1 MAKQDKD
8 NESMVEKHAL
18 DRLNHVEKEHRKA
31 YAKKPEKFSPA
42 KIIMGIIL
50 IIVLLTSLVS
60 IFQLKR
66 DLVQLITYKKL
77 GYSIDFQP
85 LSGRI

>member
-31 YAKKPEKFSPA
+31 YAKKPEKFS
-42 KIIMGIIL
+42 MGIIL
-50 IIVLLTSLVS
+50 IVVLLTSLVS
-60 IFQLKR
+60 IF
-66 DLVQLITYKKL
+66 
-77 GYSIDFQP
+77 
-85 LSGRI
+85 

>member
-1 MAKQDKD
+1 MAKQDKDNESQDKD

-60 IFQLKR
+60 IF
-66 DLVQLITYKKL
+66 
-77 GYSIDFQP
+77 
-85 LSGRI
+85 

>member
-18 DRLNHVEKEHRKA
+18 DRLNHVEKEHRIG

-60 IFQLKR
+60 IIQIKR
-66 DLVQLITYKKL
+66 DIVQKIT
-77 GYSIDFQP
+77 
-85 LSGRI
+85 